1 MGLFCGHGLKRAQ
14 APPDRPARVEVP
26 VTSLPHLPHLRILI
40 LEDDETDYARLVEA
54 LQVAGLAATTT
65 HASDV
70 TRFLVALDE
79 PYDLIIADY
88 SVPPFNADE
97 AIGIVRGR
105 GIDTPIIVVTSSVDD
120 EAAVR
125 CIQAGASDYL
135 LKDRLARLG
144 SAVERALVEHGL
156 RQDNVVM
163 EARLSYVLN
172 YDEVTGLLKRALLDD
187 RLERMLPILGPGD
200 RLAVHFLD
208 IDAFKDVNDTRGQEA
223 GDDILRQVARRLET
237 AVDIGDSVARL
248 SGGKFAVL
256 QGKVAAVGD
265 IAIMADRLIRSFDAP
280 FEVGGQQLFITAS
293 SGVAVFPEDGLDV
306 MALFSAAD
314 MAMYEAKQA
323 GRNRF
328 QFSRPEFGEVARD
341 RVNLT
346 SDLRRAL
353 DENTLTVAFQP
364 IISARDGMVVAVEAL
379 ARLATPTRG
388 AVGPA
393 EFIPIAES
401 AGLIHELGHQ
411 VHSISFMWLRQ
422 WIDAG
427 HDIALNLNVSPH
439 VFRHP
444 GFEDQLGESAR
455 KYGVDP
461 AHVTVEITESAI
473 MEAAGDALALIHRLR
488 AKGYGVAVD
497 DFGTRFSMLASL
509 RLPLTSLKIDKTF
522 IDDLES
528 DERSRLIAKVTTDL
542 GHGLGLIVVAEG
554 VETAAQRDI
563 LLELGVDE
571 FQGYL
576 YARPM
581 PGEAIRDFIAA
592 NKRKTGVG

>member
-1 MGLFCGHGLKRAQ
+1 
-14 APPDRPARVEVP
+14 